1 MSTYIDWEVAQQ
13 EAKKAPARGFMPPA
27 SAIEIALPDIAA
39 SIYLIR
45 KYSPVPY
52 ELKAEYLRAR
62 GEAFA
67 YGGDERRT
75 KAENLLDRV
84 LGSLRKHNLRASCR
98 DVASRS

>member
-1 MSTYIDWEVAQQ
+1 MSNYIDWEVAQA
-13 EAKKAPARGFMPPA
+13 EAKKAKPRGYMPPA
-27 SAIEIALPDIAA
+27 SAIEIALPDIAG

-52 ELKAEYLRAR
+52 KLKDEYLCAR
-62 GEAFA
+62 SEAFA
-67 YGGDERRT
+67 YGGDERRI